1 MTKIFCSWVESEVE
15 ESLLMKGCH
24 PTDGKCYLC
33 PRSQQLDYGVK
44 PEEILNRMKEE

>member
-33 PRSQQLDYGVK
+33 PRSQQLDYCVK